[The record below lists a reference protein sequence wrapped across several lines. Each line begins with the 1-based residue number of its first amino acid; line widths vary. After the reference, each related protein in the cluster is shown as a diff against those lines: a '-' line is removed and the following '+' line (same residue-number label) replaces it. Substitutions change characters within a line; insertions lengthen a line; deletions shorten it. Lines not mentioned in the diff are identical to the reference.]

1 MPKPTFNRTTAERRA
16 ERDIAAWFASR
27 RAAWSRQA
35 ATGRIPRHFTDAERD
50 ALAAILLRRALETAG
65 RSWDETRNLP
75 ELADVHEAR
84 TGTAAAAELGKR
96 VKAYADRTARIIISD
111 TVGQLGSRT
120 ALQDRDLRETRIQ
133 RLFGRTRAEAISIN
147 ITTDSRSAGQLAVGV
162 LLGDEVEYDWEWVTE
177 DDLRVCQICD
187 SLNGTGR
194 AVWSRRF
201 PFGPKAHPRCR
212 CDLTLVVKTKRR
224 GRS

>member
-1 MPKPTFNRTTAERRA
+1 MPKPKFNRTTAERRA
-16 ERDIAAWFASR
+16 EREIAAWFASR

-35 ATGRIPRHFTDAERD
+35 KTGRIPKQFTDAERD
-50 ALAAILLRRALETAG
+50 ALAAILLRRSLETAG
-65 RSWDETRNLP
+65 RSWNETRILP
-75 ELADVHEAR
+75 ELAAVPEAR
-84 TGTAAAAELGKR
+84 AGTATTELGKR
-96 VKAYADRTARIIISD
+96 VKAYADRTARIIIAD

-120 ALQDRDLRETRIQ
+120 ALRDPDLRETRIQ

-177 DDLRVCQICD
+177 DDLRVCPICD

-212 CDLTLVVKTKRR
+212 CDLTLIMKTKRR